1 MTEMLQRATSA
12 ASRVLGLVGDVRHV
26 ETLPTGEQVFE
37 ASYEE
42 TCQATITLNPNGIR
56 AAVEW
61 PSGYKICD
69 VEPLDQEVSP

>member
-1 MTEMLQRATSA
+1 MLLRATSA
-12 ASRVLGLVGDVRHV
+12 ATQVLGCVGDVRHV

-37 ASYEE
+37 ASYEK

-69 VEPLDQEVSP
+69 VSPAEQEESP